1 MFRYLCSA
9 AILIG
14 TLGVA
19 SAQTTLGGGSFVG
32 TTQDRPGCP
41 AVTLHII
48 RSGSTL
54 LGSVMYV
61 NGGGMSSIHG
71 QTNGSTLNW
80 TMTPVE
86 GKGPTGQVTGT
97 ITPEGRL
104 QIQKVGTECTFA
116 TYLPLVSPD
125 IGGPGPGNR

>member
-1 MFRYLCSA
+1 MVMMPSSMRSLLLGATNMAGITKSTGGFRPNQKEQPMFRYLCSA

-32 TTQDRPGCP
+32 TTQDRRGCP

-48 RSGSTL
+48 RSGSTI

-71 QTNGSTLNW
+71 Q
-80 TMTPVE
+80 
-86 GKGPTGQVTGT
+86 
-97 ITPEGRL
+97 
-104 QIQKVGTECTFA
+104 
-116 TYLPLVSPD
+116 
-125 IGGPGPGNR
+125 